1 MPGALAVGWDTVLTG
16 TLIVIGGG
24 QAAVSLIAKLRGL
37 GDDRP
42 ITLVTEEPVVPYQRP
57 PLSKKY
63 LLGEMDLARLLIRP
77 ERWYADNGV
86 TLRLGVRVDRINR
99 REASV
104 LLSTG
109 ERLDY
114 GRLALTTGS
123 TPRTLP
129 PAIGGDLRGVYTV
142 RCLGDVD
149 AMARD
154 FSPGR
159 AVLVIGGGYIGLEAA
174 AVAATLGLE
183 VTVLEMAERILQR
196 VAAPETSDYFRALH
210 AAHGVRVREATGL
223 TRLIGRRGRVTGGEL
238 DTGEIADIDF
248 AIVGIGIRPND
259 GLAKAAGLDV
269 DDGILVDASC
279 RTSDPAVVAAGDC
292 ARFPLGG
299 GLGRLESV
307 QNAVDQGEAAAE
319 SLAGFDVTYQPA
331 PWFWSDQFDVKLQIA
346 GLNTGYDRTIERA
359 GKREGS
365 RSVWYYEGDRL
376 LAVDAMNDGA
386 AYMIASRLLKA
397 GRNPPP
403 DRISDPEQD
412 LKALLV

>member
-1 MPGALAVGWDTVLTG
+1 MTDN
-16 TLIVIGGG
+16 LIVIGGG
-24 QAAVSLIAKLRGL
+24 QAAVSIIAKLRAL

-42 ITLVTEEPVVPYQRP
+42 ITLVSEEPVAPYQRP

-77 ERWYADNGV
+77 ERWYGDNGV
-86 TLRLGVRVDRINR
+86 TLRLGVRVDRIDR
-99 REASV
+99 VKRAVV
-104 LLSTG
+104 LSDG
-109 ERLDY
+109 DRLDY

-123 TPRTLP
+123 TPRVLP
-129 PAIGGDLRGVYTV
+129 PAIGGDLEGVFTV
-142 RCLGDVD
+142 RSLEDVD

-154 FSPGR
+154 FLPDRSI
-159 AVLVIGGGYIGLEAA
+159 LVVGGGYIGLEAA
-174 AVAATLGLE
+174 AVASKLGLR

-210 AAHGVRVREATGL
+210 EANGVRIRESTGL
-223 TRLIGRRGRVTGGEL
+223 KRLIGAGDRVIGAEL
-238 DTGEIADIDF
+238 ETGEVLDINV
-248 AIVGIGIRPND
+248 AVVGIGIRPND

-279 RTSDPAVVAAGDC
+279 RTSDPAIVAAGDC

-319 SLAGFDVTYQPA
+319 TLAGREVIYRPA

-346 GLNTGYDRTIERA
+346 GLNIGYDRTVARV
-359 GKREGS
+359 GKRAGS
-365 RSVWYYEGDRL
+365 RSVWYYKGDRL

-386 AYMIASRLLKA
+386 TYMIASRLLKA
-397 GRNPPP
+397 ERSPPP
-403 DRISDPEQD
+403 ERIGDPDLD
-412 LKALLV
+412 LKTLLA